1 MTTSQDN
8 IAELVTVI
16 DILFDEDTL
25 HVQLSDGRRV
35 SLPLSSIS
43 WLEWLSSAT
52 PDQRA
57 GWAIE
62 PGGYAV
68 YWDELDDG
76 FEIAHLLG
84 LQPLS

>member
-1 MTTSQDN
+1 MNTSQDN

-16 DILFDEDTL
+16 DILFDDDTL

-35 SLPLSSIS
+35 SLPLNNIS
-43 WLEWLSSAT
+43 WLEWLASASAK
-52 PDQRA
+52 QRA
-57 GWAIE
+57 GWTIE

-76 FEIAHLLG
+76 FEVAHLLG